1 MIRSTVS
8 KSKEFTNGESKNAI
22 CDEFIGEYEAC
33 TNLCKVEK
41 WFYFV
46 SNTLENRSTNRP
58 SNCKK
63 SKDNLHDQCVQYEFP
78 FYLNL

>member
-1 MIRSTVS
+1 MVS
-8 KSKEFTNGESKNAI
+8 KSKKFTNSESKNTI
-22 CDEFIGEYEAC
+22 CDEIIGEYEAC

-46 SNTLENRSTNRP
+46 GKTLENRSTNGP

-63 SKDNLHDQCVQYEFP
+63 AKDNLHDQCVQDEFP